1 MSWPL
6 PSTAGMHSGWC
17 KDAVSIRFG
26 ASNRGSTSVR
36 VRLVSICTLQ
46 ASIRAT
52 LASALA
58 MIVLGDKCHGIM
70 DYRRLRRLELGLMRD
85 A

>member
-1 MSWPL
+1 MQGCCQHSIWRVQSWIDQ
-6 PSTAGMHSGWC
+6 H
-17 KDAVSIRFG
+17 
-26 ASNRGSTSVR
+26 SVR

-52 LASALA
+52 LASALP